1 MDLSSL
7 SSQAYKVIINI
18 SLFFSH
24 LSFKISICNEI
35 YYLLTKLSVAL
46 LALLIISAD
55 GRFLDP
61 MIIWLA
67 STHRA
72 NWTTHSTPRWHYA
85 YSDSG
90 YTDSY
95 LSLQWLKLVFDPQTK
110 ERANQKPRVLICDG
124 FGTHETVETL
134 EFCLENN
141 IIQCRIPSHTSH
153 KLQLCDISVFG
164 PLKLAY
170 RDQLE
175 RLEQGCVGTVG
186 KEHFTYLYGPARE
199 EAFTSRKIRAGWAKG
214 GLFPFNPERVLRDI
228 SKPPAE
234 PTAPITDEVRIG
246 CCTQDQVR
254 LPRTPVT
261 PDSAAAVAS
270 LHNLIKQDAHMLD
283 EASKQRLHRHVE
295 KLANATQLFFAE
307 RTLLQQ
313 RNRFLAQI
321 NNEAKVRRSTKSKN
335 IGTARVMRYEDL
347 EKARAEHAAKE
358 AEKEAR
364 KAKKIL
370 RASPTAEEATVGKGK
385 RGRKHKSRAGADVPE
400 PKAKMAHMGQT
411 QVEGGEIASEPW
423 RAPVARMW

>member
-134 EFCLENN
+134 EFCLE
-141 IIQCRIPSHTSH
+141 QHYSVPDPFSHLPQAPALRYLGIWSTKVS
-153 KLQLCDISVFG
+153 LPRSARTTG
-164 PLKLAY
+164 A
-170 RDQLE
+170 RM
-175 RLEQGCVGTVG
+175 RRNSRQGAF
-186 KEHFTYLYGPARE
+186 HLSIRPRE
-199 EAFTSRKIRAGWAKG
+199 GGSIHVSKDTSR
-214 GLFPFNPERVLRDI
+214 
-228 SKPPAE
+228 
-234 PTAPITDEVRIG
+234 
-246 CCTQDQVR
+246 
-254 LPRTPVT
+254 
-261 PDSAAAVAS
+261 
-270 LHNLIKQDAHMLD
+270 
-283 EASKQRLHRHVE
+283 
-295 KLANATQLFFAE
+295 
-307 RTLLQQ
+307 
-313 RNRFLAQI
+313 
-321 NNEAKVRRSTKSKN
+321 
-335 IGTARVMRYEDL
+335 
-347 EKARAEHAAKE
+347 
-358 AEKEAR
+358 
-364 KAKKIL
+364 
-370 RASPTAEEATVGKGK
+370 
-385 RGRKHKSRAGADVPE
+385 
-400 PKAKMAHMGQT
+400 MG
-411 QVEGGEIASEPW
+411 
-423 RAPVARMW
+423 